1 MGAAVVSSAVGVQ
14 DTVLPYN
21 KNFHLAFQHKNLSSP
36 PPPPKKTEGAD
47 DCPFL
52 LQ

>member
-1 MGAAVVSSAVGVQ
+1 MRAAVASSAVGVQ

-21 KNFHLAFQHKNLSSP
+21 KNFHLAFLHKNLPSLP
-36 PPPPKKTEGAD
+36 LPRKKTEGAD